1 MSLSYTFRESI
12 SGFTRTKVSTVV
24 SIVTIV
30 ISLLLLGIFAVITIN
45 TSRLI
50 DTLRNNVEME
60 AFLQEPLTHDQ
71 VSGIISQVVQI
82 PGVDQVIYVSK
93 EEAAEI
99 FKEQFGEDV
108 QGVLDFNPLPPS
120 LKVSLEEGYRTASGA
135 NEVYERLNT
144 TKGVE
149 SVIYRKALLEFIDQK
164 TATMHN
170 VTLGLGLIISLS
182 AILLV
187 SNTIRLAIY
196 AKRRL
201 LRTMEL
207 VGATAGFIRL
217 PFLLEGILQ
226 GLIGGIVA
234 SCILY
239 ILLEHAMRF
248 ILIDVALYV
257 HMDTMF
263 YMMIPGAGVAL
274 GLVGSVISVAR
285 FIDVASRS

>member
-1 MSLSYTFRESI
+1 MSLSYTLRESI
-12 SGFTRTKVSTVV
+12 SGFTRTKLSTVV

-45 TSRLI
+45 TSRFI

-60 AFLQEPLTHDQ
+60 AFLQEPITRDQ
-71 VSGIISQVVQI
+71 LSGIISQVVDI
-82 PGVDQVIYVSK
+82 PGVDQVVYVSK

-108 QGVLDFNPLPPS
+108 RSILEFNPLPPS
-120 LKVSLEEGYRTASGA
+120 LKVTLEEGYRTATGA
-135 NEVYERLNT
+135 NIVYEKLKA

-149 SVIYRKALLEFIDQK
+149 SVIFRKALLEFIDQK
-164 TATMHN
+164 TATIHN
-170 VTLGLGLIISLS
+170 VTLGLGVLISLS
-182 AILLV
+182 AIFLV

-207 VGATAGFIRL
+207 VGATPGFIRL

-226 GLIGGIVA
+226 GLIGGAFA
-234 SCILY
+234 SCFLY
-239 ILLEHAMRF
+239 LLLEYAMRF
-248 ILIDVALYV
+248 ILIDVAVYV
-257 HMDTMF
+257 HMQMIF
-263 YMMIPGAGVAL
+263 YMMVIASGVAL
-274 GLVGSVISVAR
+274 GMVGSIISVSR
-285 FIDVASRS
+285 FIDVAPRS

>member
-234 SCILY
+234 SC
-239 ILLEHAMRF
+239 
-248 ILIDVALYV
+248 
-257 HMDTMF
+257 T
-263 YMMIPGAGVAL
+263 
-274 GLVGSVISVAR
+274 
-285 FIDVASRS
+285 